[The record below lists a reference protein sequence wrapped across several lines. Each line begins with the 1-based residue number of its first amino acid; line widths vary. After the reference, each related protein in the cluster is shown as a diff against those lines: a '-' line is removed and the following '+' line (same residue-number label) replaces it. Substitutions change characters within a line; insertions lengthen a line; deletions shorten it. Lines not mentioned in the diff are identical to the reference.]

1 MCNPLLLYPF
11 VMVAKS
17 VSTGILKEVILVA
30 RLPSSSK
37 SIILSFFKLE
47 WFLLVS
53 FVSYTLTPA
62 SFYPVS
68 GFNVI
73 TPLD

>member
-1 MCNPLLLYPF
+1 MFGKLSIINIILSSAVLLMCNPLLLYPF

-17 VSTGILKEVILVA
+17 VSTGILKEVILVT

-47 WFLLVS
+47 
-53 FVSYTLTPA
+53 
-62 SFYPVS
+62 
-68 GFNVI
+68 
-73 TPLD
+73 